1 MAENERVIIQ
11 LLEEQQEELFQTET
25 KKQQVSCAVYEND
38 TYLGGATA
46 SIFGNT
52 LHLSLLAVK
61 KSARK
66 QGIGTLL
73 MNYIEKEAQNYH
85 CTYITVNTQ
94 DYQARQFYERFG
106 FSVFGEIKDTPF
118 EGTTK
123 YYLKKERT
131 Q

>member
-1 MAENERVIIQ
+1 MNERAIIQ

-25 KKQQVSCAVYEND
+25 KKQQVSCAVYEED
-38 TYLGGATA
+38 VYLGGVTA

-61 KSARK
+61 KTARK
-66 QGIGTLL
+66 QGIGMLL
-73 MNYIEKEAQNYH
+73 MNYVEKEAQNYH
-85 CTYITVNTQ
+85 CKYITVNTQ

-131 Q
+131 